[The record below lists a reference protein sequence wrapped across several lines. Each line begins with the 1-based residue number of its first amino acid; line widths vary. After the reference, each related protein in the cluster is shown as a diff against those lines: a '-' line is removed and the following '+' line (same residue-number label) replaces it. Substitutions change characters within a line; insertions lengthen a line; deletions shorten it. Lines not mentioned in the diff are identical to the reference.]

1 MEAITENRIFK
12 IRRNLSDAGCEEALI
27 QKFLSL
33 DQKQEREEQYRLL
46 SRHRAALLENLH
58 QDQYKIDCLDYM
70 VYTMKKEENGLKGGF
85 EHGRKTYFNRRM
97 GQNISQER

>member
-70 VYTMKKEENGLKGGF
+70 VYTMKKEENVGSLFTERYQAK
-85 EHGRKTYFNRRM
+85 
-97 GQNISQER
+97 ISGKANPPTAD